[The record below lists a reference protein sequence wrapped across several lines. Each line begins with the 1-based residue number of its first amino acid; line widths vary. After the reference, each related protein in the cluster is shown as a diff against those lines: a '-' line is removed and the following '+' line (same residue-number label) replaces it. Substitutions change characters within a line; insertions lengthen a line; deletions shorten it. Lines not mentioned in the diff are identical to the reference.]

1 MVWEAEILRSIQT
14 LRTLLLDNVMMFF
27 SMLGYKGL
35 CSIALGLILLIFVK
49 TRKTG
54 MEVLL
59 SIAIAFILANL
70 LIKPL
75 VMRPRPCEVYPF
87 LEAVLP
93 QPHDSSFPSGHT
105 VNAFAAATAV
115 FLNHKKVGVV
125 ALIIAALVA
134 FSRMYTAMHF
144 PTDVLA
150 GIVIGVGTAVF
161 VHYVISPALM
171 KLREKKRE
179 SDHS

>member
-1 MVWEAEILRSIQT
+1 MVWEAEFLRSIQT
-14 LRTLLLDNVMMFF
+14 LRTPLLDYVMAFF

-35 CSIALGLILLIFVK
+35 CSIALGLILLIVVK

-70 LIKPL
+70 IIKPI
-75 VMRPRPCEVYPF
+75 VMRPRPCDVYPF

-115 FLNHKKVGVV
+115 FLNHKKIGVL

-134 FSRMYTAMHF
+134 FSRMYAAMHF

-150 GIVIGVGTAVF
+150 GIIIGVGTAVL
-161 VHYVISPALM
+161 VHYVISPAL
-171 KLREKKRE
+171 LKKRE
-179 SDHS
+179 SKS